1 MDDDFI
7 KKRLERD
14 MAELKRLCEDHF
26 AKRREDD
33 AKMEELK
40 ERIVKTKTVSTVF
53 KAKIN
58 KKTQKTQNQF
68 QAREKSKQDRIAKEL
83 EKQARLELMRAELA
97 KEEAEKAA
105 QQESRKAEIMAG
117 KIYFPFWQR

>member
-40 ERIVKTKTVSTVF
+40 ERIVTTKAVSPIIEF
-53 KAKIN
+53 QSQKLNSSKIKFRNKIN
-58 KKTQKTQNQF
+58 LNLRQGK
-68 QAREKSKQDRIAKEL
+68 RVSKI
-83 EKQARLELMRAELA
+83 
-97 KEEAEKAA
+97 
-105 QQESRKAEIMAG
+105 ESLKN
-117 KIYFPFWQR
+117 

>member
-58 KKTQKTQNQF
+58 KK
-68 QAREKSKQDRIAKEL
+68 
-83 EKQARLELMRAELA
+83 
-97 KEEAEKAA
+97 
-105 QQESRKAEIMAG
+105 SRKLEINFRQEKRAS
-117 KIYFPFWQR
+117 KIELQKN

>member
-40 ERIVKTKTVSTVF
+40 ERIVTTKAVSDP
-53 KAKIN
+53 I
-58 KKTQKTQNQF
+58 
-68 QAREKSKQDRIAKEL
+68 
-83 EKQARLELMRAELA
+83 
-97 KEEAEKAA
+97 
-105 QQESRKAEIMAG
+105 
-117 KIYFPFWQR
+117 KIYLKEK

>member
-40 ERIVKTKTVSTVF
+40 ERIVTTKAVSNLYVPSDEIPRT
-53 KAKIN
+53 
-58 KKTQKTQNQF
+58 F
-68 QAREKSKQDRIAKEL
+68 QENNISKLI
-83 EKQARLELMRAELA
+83 
-97 KEEAEKAA
+97 
-105 QQESRKAEIMAG
+105 
-117 KIYFPFWQR
+117 

>member
-58 KKTQKTQNQF
+58 KKKRRKLKISFRQEKRASKIELQKN
-68 QAREKSKQDRIAKEL
+68 
-83 EKQARLELMRAELA
+83 
-97 KEEAEKAA
+97 
-105 QQESRKAEIMAG
+105 
-117 KIYFPFWQR
+117 

>member
-40 ERIVKTKTVSTVF
+40 ERIVTTKSVSTIF

-58 KKTQKTQNQF
+58 KKRTENSKLILGKRKE
-68 QAREKSKQDRIAKEL
+68 QAR
-83 EKQARLELMRAELA
+83 
-97 KEEAEKAA
+97 
-105 QQESRKAEIMAG
+105 
-117 KIYFPFWQR
+117 

>member
-40 ERIVKTKTVSTVF
+40 ERIVTTKSVSTVF
-53 KAKIN
+53 K
-58 KKTQKTQNQF
+58 
-68 QAREKSKQDRIAKEL
+68 EK
-83 EKQARLELMRAELA
+83 
-97 KEEAEKAA
+97 
-105 QQESRKAEIMAG
+105 
-117 KIYFPFWQR
+117 

>member
-58 KKTQKTQNQF
+58 KSTENSKLILGKRKE
-68 QAREKSKQDRIAKEL
+68 QAR
-83 EKQARLELMRAELA
+83 
-97 KEEAEKAA
+97 
-105 QQESRKAEIMAG
+105 
-117 KIYFPFWQR
+117 

>member
-1 MDDDFI
+1 MGTKSKNKSTFLFNYIQKLNKMDDDFI

-40 ERIVKTKTVSTVF
+40 ERIVKTKT
-53 KAKIN
+53 
-58 KKTQKTQNQF
+58 
-68 QAREKSKQDRIAKEL
+68 AREKSKQDRIAKEL
-83 EKQARLELMRAELA
+83 EKPARLELMRAELA

-117 KIYFPFWQR
+117 KIYFPF

>member
-1 MDDDFI
+1 MSSSVWKTHHHPPWSDPFISDPNLTFALIKSKKSTFLFNFTQKLKEKMDDDFI

-40 ERIVKTKTVSTVF
+40 ERIVTTKSVSTYS
-53 KAKIN
+53 KI
-58 KKTQKTQNQF
+58 F
-68 QAREKSKQDRIAKEL
+68 
-83 EKQARLELMRAELA
+83 
-97 KEEAEKAA
+97 
-105 QQESRKAEIMAG
+105 
-117 KIYFPFWQR
+117 

>member
-1 MDDDFI
+1 MDDDFV

-40 ERIVKTKTVSTVF
+40 ERIVTTKAVSPIIEF
-53 KAKIN
+53 QSQKLNSSKIKFRDKIN
-58 KKTQKTQNQF
+58 LNLRQGK
-68 QAREKSKQDRIAKEL
+68 RVSKI
-83 EKQARLELMRAELA
+83 
-97 KEEAEKAA
+97 
-105 QQESRKAEIMAG
+105 ESLKN
-117 KIYFPFWQR
+117 

>member
-40 ERIVKTKTVSTVF
+40 ERIVTTKSVSTYSQIF
-53 KAKIN
+53 GRKSLPENSKI
-58 KKTQKTQNQF
+58 
-68 QAREKSKQDRIAKEL
+68 IL
-83 EKQARLELMRAELA
+83 
-97 KEEAEKAA
+97 
-105 QQESRKAEIMAG
+105 
-117 KIYFPFWQR
+117 

>member
-58 KKTQKTQNQF
+58 KK
-68 QAREKSKQDRIAKEL
+68 
-83 EKQARLELMRAELA
+83 
-97 KEEAEKAA
+97 
-105 QQESRKAEIMAG
+105 SRKL
-117 KIYFPFWQR
+117 KINFRQEKRASKIELQKN

>member
-58 KKTQKTQNQF
+58 KSAENSKLILGKRKE
-68 QAREKSKQDRIAKEL
+68 QAR
-83 EKQARLELMRAELA
+83 
-97 KEEAEKAA
+97 
-105 QQESRKAEIMAG
+105 
-117 KIYFPFWQR
+117 

>member
-40 ERIVKTKTVSTVF
+40 ERIVTTKSVSTVF

-58 KKTQKTQNQF
+58 KKTNRKLKINFRQEKRANKIELQKNW
-68 QAREKSKQDRIAKEL
+68 KNKPDLS
-83 EKQARLELMRAELA
+83 
-97 KEEAEKAA
+97 
-105 QQESRKAEIMAG
+105 
-117 KIYFPFWQR
+117 

>member
-117 KIYFPFWQR
+117 KIYFLF

>member
-1 MDDDFI
+1 MDDDFV

-40 ERIVKTKTVSTVF
+40 ERIVTTKAVSPIIEF
-53 KAKIN
+53 QSQKLNSSKIKFRNKIN
-58 KKTQKTQNQF
+58 LNLRQGK
-68 QAREKSKQDRIAKEL
+68 RVSKI
-83 EKQARLELMRAELA
+83 
-97 KEEAEKAA
+97 
-105 QQESRKAEIMAG
+105 ESLKN
-117 KIYFPFWQR
+117 

>member
-26 AKRREDD
+26 AKSREDD

-40 ERIVKTKTVSTVF
+40 ERIVKTKTVST
-53 KAKIN
+53 
-58 KKTQKTQNQF
+58 
-68 QAREKSKQDRIAKEL
+68 
-83 EKQARLELMRAELA
+83 
-97 KEEAEKAA
+97 
-105 QQESRKAEIMAG
+105 
-117 KIYFPFWQR
+117 

>member
-40 ERIVKTKTVSTVF
+40 ERIVTTKAVSNFSWQVT
-53 KAKIN
+53 
-58 KKTQKTQNQF
+58 
-68 QAREKSKQDRIAKEL
+68 KSKFNLK
-83 EKQARLELMRAELA
+83 KNNP
-97 KEEAEKAA
+97 
-105 QQESRKAEIMAG
+105 S
-117 KIYFPFWQR
+117 

>member
-40 ERIVKTKTVSTVF
+40 ERIVKTKSVSNFSKNFETF
-53 KAKIN
+53 WHKMTGGKFETYFIGER
-58 KKTQKTQNQF
+58 KE
-68 QAREKSKQDRIAKEL
+68 QAR
-83 EKQARLELMRAELA
+83 
-97 KEEAEKAA
+97 
-105 QQESRKAEIMAG
+105 
-117 KIYFPFWQR
+117 

>member
-40 ERIVKTKTVSTVF
+40 ERIVTTKSVSIFSV
-53 KAKIN
+53 
-58 KKTQKTQNQF
+58 
-68 QAREKSKQDRIAKEL
+68 DRISVK
-83 EKQARLELMRAELA
+83 
-97 KEEAEKAA
+97 
-105 QQESRKAEIMAG
+105 
-117 KIYFPFWQR
+117 